1 MERWRCR
8 LPGAAA
14 YVQKEPMTNPLNPL
28 ENAVIWILDR
38 LHNDLFLSYG
48 WSIVVLTLIVRA
60 ALVPLVI
67 RQYRSMRQ
75 MQVLA
80 PQIKEMQ
87 RKHKGDKRKQQEEL
101 MRLYQENNAN
111 PFASCLPL
119 VAQIPVFVGLYYGLK
134 RFSSTVGTSSDL
146 SFLHI
151 IPNITHH
158 VSSLPLASAVILSLA
173 YGGSQLL
180 STELS
185 FEPHTPATQ
194 RRIMRLLPIPIVLF
208 AFQFP
213 FPAGVAIY
221 WVTTNM
227 WTAGQM
233 LIIKHRIG
241 LHLSDDVAALPAR
254 TSRTAPKA
262 GQPLDDDRF
271 DDALAIGEVEGSD
284 ADQSEVDAETD
295 LETPA
300 EAAPTKPK
308 PRAQGSQNRRK
319 PRPRSGS
326 GGQSNQRRQPKKR
339 R

>member
-1 MERWRCR
+1 MI
-8 LPGAAA
+8 
-14 YVQKEPMTNPLNPL
+14 NPLNPL
-28 ENAVIWILDR
+28 EDAVIWILNH
-38 LHNDLFLSYG
+38 LHDNLHLSYG

-60 ALVPLVI
+60 ALLPLVI

-87 RKHKGDKRKQQEEL
+87 QKYKGDKRKQQEEL

-119 VAQIPVFVGLYYGLK
+119 VAQIPVFLGLYYGLK
-134 RFSSTVGTSSDL
+134 RFSNHVPQGSDL

-151 IPNITHH
+151 IPNITEH
-158 VSSLPLASAVILSLA
+158 VRDLPIWSAAVLAAIYA
-173 YGGSQLL
+173 GSQLL

-185 FEPHTPATQ
+185 FEPQTPDMQ
-194 RRIMRLLPIPIVLF
+194 RRIMRFIPIPIVLV
-208 AFQFP
+208 AFTYP

-221 WVTTNM
+221 WVTTNL

-241 LHLSDDVAALPAR
+241 LHLQDGDRPRGAR
-254 TSRTAPKA
+254 SSRTAPKA
-262 GQPLDDDRF
+262 QQVVLEASLDDGS
-271 DDALAIGEVEGSD
+271 ATVEGASEGAPEIVAGTED
-284 ADQSEVDAETD
+284 AVASAGRDGVDEPEADEA
-295 LETPA
+295 PA
-300 EAAPTKPK
+300 AATPK
-308 PRAQGSQNRRK
+308 PQGGQARRK
-319 PRPRSGS
+319 PPPR
-326 GGQSNQRRQPKKR
+326 GGQRGQNKQRRQPKKR

>member
-1 MERWRCR
+1 MI
-8 LPGAAA
+8 
-14 YVQKEPMTNPLNPL
+14 NPLNPL
-28 ENAVIWILDR
+28 ETAVLWILNH
-38 LHNDLFLSYG
+38 LHNDLYLSYG
-48 WSIVVLTLIVRA
+48 WSIVVLTLLIRA
-60 ALVPLVI
+60 ALLPLVI
-67 RQYRSMRQ
+67 KQYRSMRQ

-87 RKHKGDKRKQQEEL
+87 RKHKGDKKKQQEEL

-119 VAQIPVFVGLYYGLK
+119 VAQIPVFLGLYYGLK
-134 RFSSTVGTSSDL
+134 RFSNSAGTNSDL
-146 SFLHI
+146 SFMHI

-158 VSSLPLASAVILSLA
+158 VSSLPTSSAIILAIV

-185 FEPHTPATQ
+185 FEPQTPDLQ
-194 RRIMRLLPIPIVLF
+194 RRIMRLIPIPIVLF

-213 FPAGVAIY
+213 FPAGLAIY

-241 LHLSDDVAALPAR
+241 LHLKEEDRPSTSR
-254 TSRTAPKA
+254 SSRTAPKA
-262 GQPLDDDRF
+262 EQVVLEGPVDDD
-271 DDALAIGEVEGSD
+271 ASPLELAAETTDTAVP
-284 ADQSEVDAETD
+284 DAEDVTATAD
-295 LETPA
+295 VEDDTVEEAPA
-300 EAAPTKPK
+300 PAASA
-308 PRAQGSQNRRK
+308 PRSQGSQPRRK
-319 PRPRSGS
+319 PRQRGGPSG
-326 GGQSNQRRQPKKR
+326 QNKQRRQPKKR

>member
-1 MERWRCR
+1 MI
-8 LPGAAA
+8 
-14 YVQKEPMTNPLNPL
+14 NPLNPL
-28 ENAVIWILDR
+28 ENAVIWILDH
-38 LHNDLFLSYG
+38 LHNNLHLSYG
-48 WSIVVLTLIVRA
+48 WSIVILTLLIRA
-60 ALVPLVI
+60 LLVPLVI

-80 PQIKEMQ
+80 PQIKELQ
-87 RKHKGDKRKQQEEL
+87 RKHKGDKKKQQEEL
-101 MRLYQENNAN
+101 MKLYQENNAN

-119 VAQIPVFVGLYYGLK
+119 VAQIPVFLGLYYGLK
-134 RFSSTVGTSSDL
+134 RFSNSAGSSSDL

-158 VSSLPLASAVILSLA
+158 VSSLPFTSAVILSIA

-185 FEPHTPATQ
+185 FEPHTPDTQ
-194 RRIMRLLPIPIVLF
+194 RRIMRLIPIPIVLF

-241 LHLSDDVAALPAR
+241 LHLSDDVAALPTRSSR
-254 TSRTAPKA
+254 TSPRSGATSVDDDDAGVAVAAVDDGSEAEAESVVDASPIVEAPAAAVPEAPK
-262 GQPLDDDRF
+262 
-271 DDALAIGEVEGSD
+271 
-284 ADQSEVDAETD
+284 
-295 LETPA
+295 
-300 EAAPTKPK
+300 PK
-308 PRAQGSQNRRK
+308 AQGSQNRRK
-319 PRPRSGS
+319 PRPRHPS
-326 GGQSNQRRQPKKR
+326 GGQTSQRRQPKKR

>member
-1 MERWRCR
+1 MI
-8 LPGAAA
+8 
-14 YVQKEPMTNPLNPL
+14 NPLNPL
-28 ENAVIWILDR
+28 ETAVIWILDH
-38 LHNDLFLSYG
+38 LHNDLHLSYG
-48 WSIVVLTLIVRA
+48 WSIVVLTLLIRA
-60 ALVPLVI
+60 ALLPLVI
-67 RQYRSMRQ
+67 KQYRSMRQ

-87 RKHKGDKRKQQEEL
+87 RKYKGDKKKQQEEL

-119 VAQIPVFVGLYYGLK
+119 VAQIPVFLGLYYGLK
-134 RFSSTVGTSSDL
+134 RFSNSAGTNSDL
-146 SFLHI
+146 SFMHI

-158 VSSLPLASAVILSLA
+158 VSSLPMSSAIILAVV

-185 FEPHTPATQ
+185 FEPQTPDLQ
-194 RRIMRLLPIPIVLF
+194 RRIMRLIPIPIVLF

-241 LHLSDDVAALPAR
+241 LHLQEDDRPR
-254 TSRTAPKA
+254 TSRSSRTAPKA
-262 GQPLDDDRF
+262 EQVVLEGPDDDQEPPLE
-271 DDALAIGEVEGSD
+271 LA
-284 ADQSEVDAETD
+284 AETD
-295 LETPA
+295 DIETADDVVVASGAEAPEDAGAEDAPA
-300 EAAPTKPK
+300 PAAPT
-308 PRAQGSQNRRK
+308 RRSQGGQPRRK
-319 PRPRSGS
+319 PRQGGGS
-326 GGQSNQRRQPKKR
+326 GGQNKQRRQPKKR

>member
-1 MERWRCR
+1 MI
-8 LPGAAA
+8 
-14 YVQKEPMTNPLNPL
+14 NPLNPL
-28 ENAVIWILDR
+28 ENAVIWILNH
-38 LHNDLFLSYG
+38 LHDNLHLSYG

-60 ALVPLVI
+60 ALLPLVI

-87 RKHKGDKRKQQEEL
+87 RKYKGDKRKQQEEL

-119 VAQIPVFVGLYYGLK
+119 VAQIPVFLGLYYGLK
-134 RFSSTVGTSSDL
+134 RFSDHVPQGSDL

-151 IPNITHH
+151 IPNITEH
-158 VSSLPLASAVILSLA
+158 VSALPIWSAAVLAAIYA
-173 YGGSQLL
+173 GSQLL

-185 FEPHTPATQ
+185 FEPQTPDMQ
-194 RRIMRLLPIPIVLF
+194 RRIMRFIPIPIVLV
-208 AFQFP
+208 AFTYP

-221 WVTTNM
+221 WVTTNL

-241 LHLSDDVAALPAR
+241 LHLQEGERPDGAR
-254 TSRTAPKA
+254 SSRSAPKA
-262 GQPLDDDRF
+262 EQVVLEAPTDDGAPTVNGAT
-271 DDALAIGEVEGSD
+271 DAAAEVVAEDEGTGAPDVTDGSD
-284 ADQSEVDAETD
+284 EPEGGEA
-295 LETPA
+295 PA
-300 EAAPTKPK
+300 AAAPKP
-308 PRAQGSQNRRK
+308 QGGQTRRK
-319 PRPRSGS
+319 PRPR
-326 GGQSNQRRQPKKR
+326 GGQGGQNKQRRQPKKR

>member
-1 MERWRCR
+1 MI
-8 LPGAAA
+8 
-14 YVQKEPMTNPLNPL
+14 NPLNPL
-28 ENAVIWILDR
+28 ETAVIWILDR
-38 LHNDLFLSYG
+38 LHDNLHLSYG
-48 WSIVVLTLIVRA
+48 WAIVVLTLMVRA

-80 PQIKEMQ
+80 PQIKELQ
-87 RKHKGDKRKQQEEL
+87 RKHKGDKKTQQEEL

-119 VAQIPVFVGLYYGLK
+119 VAQIPVFLGLYYGLK
-134 RFSSTVGTSSDL
+134 RFSNSAASQGSDL
-146 SFLHI
+146 SFMHI
-151 IPNITHH
+151 IPNITKH
-158 VSSLPLASAVILSLA
+158 VSSLPLSSAVMLA
-173 YGGSQLL
+173 VVYGGSQLL

-185 FEPHTPATQ
+185 FEPHTPDLQ
-194 RRIMRLLPIPIVLF
+194 RRIMRLIPIPIVLF

-241 LHLSDDVAALPAR
+241 LHLHEDDRPRA
-254 TSRTAPKA
+254 SRSSRSAPKA
-262 GQPLDDDRF
+262 EQVVLEAPPDGDAPTP
-271 DDALAIGEVEGSD
+271 DALTESTGVDDGDGAATEA
-284 ADQSEVDAETD
+284 ADTPSA
-295 LETPA
+295 ETPA
-300 EAAPTKPK
+300 AAPSTGP
-308 PRAQGSQNRRK
+308 QGGQTRRK
-319 PRPRSGS
+319 PRPRGGS
-326 GGQSNQRRQPKKR
+326 GGQNKQRRQPKKR

>member
-1 MERWRCR
+1 MI
-8 LPGAAA
+8 
-14 YVQKEPMTNPLNPL
+14 NPLNPL
-28 ENAVIWILDR
+28 ESAVIWILDR
-38 LHNDLFLSYG
+38 LHDNLHLSYG
-48 WSIVVLTLIVRA
+48 WAIVVLTLLVRA

-67 RQYRSMRQ
+67 KQYRSMRQ

-87 RKHKGDKRKQQEEL
+87 RKYKGDKRKQQEEL

-119 VAQIPVFVGLYYGLK
+119 AAQIPVFLGLYYGLK
-134 RFSSTVGTSSDL
+134 RFSGSVSSNSDL
-146 SFLHI
+146 SFMHI
-151 IPNITHH
+151 IPNITQH
-158 VSSLPLASAVILSLA
+158 VSSLPLQSAVVLA
-173 YGGSQLL
+173 VIYGGSQLL

-185 FEPHTPATQ
+185 FEPHTPDMQ
-194 RRIMRLLPIPIVLF
+194 RRIMRLIPIPIVLF

-241 LHLSDDVAALPAR
+241 LHLQEDDRPKR
-254 TSRTAPKA
+254 GRSSRTAPKA
-262 GQPLDDDRF
+262 ETAPELEAPDEAVEVT
-271 DDALAIGEVEGSD
+271 DAA
-284 ADQSEVDAETD
+284 AEVDAPTD
-295 LETPA
+295 DTA
-300 EAAPTKPK
+300 IDTDTTANDTAASATEAAATSD
-308 PRAQGSQNRRK
+308 ATAQNRRK
-319 PRPRSGS
+319 PRQR
-326 GGQSNQRRQPKKR
+326 GGQGNQGNRQRRQPKKR

>member
-1 MERWRCR
+1 MI
-8 LPGAAA
+8 
-14 YVQKEPMTNPLNPL
+14 NPLNPL
-28 ENAVIWILDR
+28 EDAVIWVLNH
-38 LHNDLFLSYG
+38 LHNNLHLSYG

-60 ALVPLVI
+60 ALLPLVI

-87 RKHKGDKRKQQEEL
+87 SKHKGDKKKQQEEL

-119 VAQIPVFVGLYYGLK
+119 VAQIPVFLGLYYGLK
-134 RFSSTVGTSSDL
+134 RFSNHVPQGSDL

-151 IPNITHH
+151 IPNITEH
-158 VSSLPLASAVILSLA
+158 VRDLPIWSAAVLAAIYA
-173 YGGSQLL
+173 GSQLL

-185 FEPHTPATQ
+185 FEPQTPDMQ
-194 RRIMRLLPIPIVLF
+194 RRIMRFIPIPIVLV
-208 AFQFP
+208 AFTYP

-241 LHLSDDVAALPAR
+241 LHLQDEDRPRGAR
-254 TSRTAPKA
+254 SSRSAPKA
-262 GQPLDDDRF
+262 EQVVLEAPVDDGIPALDGAT
-271 DDALAIGEVEGSD
+271 DAAAEVVAEPEDAVAPELPDGSD
-284 ADQSEVDAETD
+284 EPEDEAPPT
-295 LETPA
+295 ETPA
-300 EAAPTKPK
+300 AATPK
-308 PRAQGSQNRRK
+308 PQGGQTRRK
-319 PRPRSGS
+319 PRPR
-326 GGQSNQRRQPKKR
+326 GGQGGQNKQRRQPKKR

>member
-1 MERWRCR
+1 MI
-8 LPGAAA
+8 
-14 YVQKEPMTNPLNPL
+14 NPLNPL
-28 ENAVIWILDR
+28 ETAVIWVLDR
-38 LHNDLFLSYG
+38 LHDNLHLSYG

-60 ALVPLVI
+60 LLVPLVI

-75 MQVLA
+75 MQLLA
-80 PQIKEMQ
+80 PQIKELQ
-87 RKHKGDKRKQQEEL
+87 RKHKGDKKKQQEEL
-101 MRLYQENNAN
+101 MRLYKDNDAN

-119 VAQIPVFVGLYYGLK
+119 VAQIPVFLGLYYGLK
-134 RFSSTVGTSSDL
+134 RFSNSAAQNQDL
-146 SFLHI
+146 SFLRI

-158 VSSLPLASAVILSLA
+158 VSSLPLASAVILSVA

-185 FEPHTPATQ
+185 FEPHTPDTQ
-194 RRIMRLLPIPIVLF
+194 RRIMRLIPIPIVLF

-241 LHLSDDVAALPAR
+241 LHLSDADTGLPAR
-254 TSRTAPKA
+254 SSRTAPKGETA
-262 GQPLDDDRF
+262 SLDG
-271 DDALAIGEVEGSD
+271 DAVQALEAEDGASPDSEAD
-284 ADQSEVDAETD
+284 AVAEAPSPVDAP
-295 LETPA
+295 PA
-300 EAAPTKPK
+300 AAPVAPK
-308 PRAQGSQNRRK
+308 REAQGSQNRRK
-319 PRPRSGS
+319 PRPRNGS

>member
-1 MERWRCR
+1 MI
-8 LPGAAA
+8 
-14 YVQKEPMTNPLNPL
+14 NPLNPL
-28 ENAVIWILDR
+28 ETAVIWILDR
-38 LHNDLFLSYG
+38 LHYDLHLSYG
-48 WSIVVLTLIVRA
+48 WSILVLTLMVRA
-60 ALVPLVI
+60 ALLPLVV

-87 RKHKGDKRKQQEEL
+87 RKYKGDKKKQQEEL

-119 VAQIPVFVGLYYGLK
+119 VAQIPVFLGLYYGLK
-134 RFSSTVGTSSDL
+134 RFSNSAGTNSDL

-151 IPNITHH
+151 IPNITKH
-158 VSSLPLASAVILSLA
+158 VSDLPLQSAVVLA
-173 YGGSQLL
+173 IIYGGSQLL

-185 FEPHTPATQ
+185 FEPQTPDMQ
-194 RRIMRLLPIPIVLF
+194 RRIMRLIPIPIVLF

-233 LIIKHRIG
+233 LIIKHAIG
-241 LHLSDDVAALPAR
+241 LHLQETDRPSR
-254 TSRTAPKA
+254 SRSSRTAPQA
-262 GQPLDDDRF
+262 DTAQELEAPEDVPDLNGAEE
-271 DDALAIGEVEGSD
+271 DDATTADNAPEVV
-284 ADQSEVDAETD
+284 ADTAEST
-295 LETPA
+295 
-300 EAAPTKPK
+300 PK
-308 PRAQGSQNRRK
+308 PAAKTNPQNQNRRK

-326 GGQSNQRRQPKKR
+326 GGQANKQRRQPKKR
-339 R
+339 K

>member
-1 MERWRCR
+1 MI
-8 LPGAAA
+8 
-14 YVQKEPMTNPLNPL
+14 NPLNPL
-28 ENAVIWILDR
+28 ETAVIWILDR
-38 LHNDLFLSYG
+38 LHDNLHLSYG
-48 WSIVVLTLIVRA
+48 WSIVVLTLLVRA

-75 MQVLA
+75 MQLLA
-80 PQIKEMQ
+80 PQIKELQ
-87 RKHKGDKRKQQEEL
+87 RKYKGDKKKQQEEL

-119 VAQIPVFVGLYYGLK
+119 VAQIPVFLGLYYGLK
-134 RFSSTVGTSSDL
+134 RFSNTAAQGSDL
-146 SFLHI
+146 SFMHI

-158 VSSLPLASAVILSLA
+158 VSSLPLSSAVILA
-173 YGGSQLL
+173 AVYGGSQLL

-185 FEPHTPATQ
+185 FEPQTPDMQ
-194 RRIMRLLPIPIVLF
+194 RRIMRLIPIPIVLF

-241 LHLSDDVAALPAR
+241 LHLSKDERPRASRSSRSAPKAEQVVLDAPVDDEVATNAAAPDTEAADDADVAAPAAAE
-254 TSRTAPKA
+254 APDGA
-262 GQPLDDDRF
+262 AP
-271 DDALAIGEVEGSD
+271 E
-284 ADQSEVDAETD
+284 
-295 LETPA
+295 ETPA
-300 EAAPTKPK
+300 AAPSP
-308 PRAQGSQNRRK
+308 GSQSGQTRRK
-319 PRPRSGS
+319 PRPRGGS
-326 GGQSNQRRQPKKR
+326 GGQNKQRRQPKKR

>member
-1 MERWRCR
+1 MI
-8 LPGAAA
+8 
-14 YVQKEPMTNPLNPL
+14 NPLNPL
-28 ENAVIWILDR
+28 ETAVIWILDR
-38 LHNDLFLSYG
+38 LHSDLHLSYG
-48 WSIVVLTLIVRA
+48 WSIVVLTLLVRA
-60 ALVPLVI
+60 ALIPLVVK
-67 RQYRSMRQ
+67 QYRSMRQ

-87 RKHKGDKRKQQEEL
+87 RKYKGDKKKQQEEL

-119 VAQIPVFVGLYYGLK
+119 VAQIPVFLGLYYGLK
-134 RFSSTVGTSSDL
+134 RFSNSVGTNSDL
-146 SFLHI
+146 SFMHV
-151 IPNITHH
+151 IPNITQH
-158 VSSLPLASAVILSLA
+158 VSSLPLSSAIILSVV

-185 FEPHTPATQ
+185 FEPQTPDLQ
-194 RRIMRLLPIPIVLF
+194 RRIMRLIPIPIVLF

-241 LHLSDDVAALPAR
+241 LHLQEEDRPRASR
-254 TSRTAPKA
+254 SSRTAPKA
-262 GQPLDDDRF
+262 EQVVIEAP
-271 DDALAIGEVEGSD
+271 AE
-284 ADQSEVDAETD
+284 DQEPPAEPAV
-295 LETPA
+295 ETPVGETEGDA
-300 EAAPTKPK
+300 TGAVANTSDDTEADVPPAAAAPTP
-308 PRAQGSQNRRK
+308 GSQGGQTRRK
-319 PRPRSGS
+319 PRQRGGS
-326 GGQSNQRRQPKKR
+326 GGQNKQRRQPKKR